1 MKKVIL
7 VIGVI
12 VLLYFGGVLIR
23 AHQAEKVAEKYMEM
37 ALLDIARPWSV
48 ENLEKRATWGF
59 LEKAKLKPSD
69 IVTLANS
76 SLGALIEIIDQPKC
90 NLQQG
95 TDKYSDA
102 MHTYAICEVEGKF
115 ERTTAVLK
123 IRLQDDGDWR
133 NGNWKISDFIS
144 VN

>member
-12 VLLYFGGVLIR
+12 VLLYFGGVYIWAYR
-23 AHQAEKVAEKYMEM
+23 VESVAEKYMEV

-48 ENLEKRATWGF
+48 EKLEKRATWGF
-59 LEKAKLKPSD
+59 LEKAKLKPFD
-69 IVTLANS
+69 IVTLANN

-95 TDKYSDA
+95 TDKYSDV
-102 MHTYAICEVEGKF
+102 MHTYAICEVKGKF
-115 ERTTAVLK
+115 EKTTGVLK
-123 IRLQDDGDWR
+123 IRLQDDGDWES
-133 NGNWKISDFIS
+133 GHWKINDFMS
-144 VN
+144 VK

>member
-23 AHQAEKVAEKYMEM
+23 AHQAEKVAEKYMKM

-48 ENLEKRATWGF
+48 EKLEKRATWGF

-69 IVTLANS
+69 IVILANS

-90 NLQQG
+90 NFQQG
-95 TDKYSDA
+95 TDKYSDVL
-102 MHTYAICEVEGKF
+102 HTYAICEVKGRF
-115 ERTTAVLK
+115 EKTTKVLK
-123 IRLQDDGDWR
+123 IRLQDDGDWESSH
-133 NGNWKISDFIS
+133 WKINDFMS
-144 VN
+144 VK